1 MWARGPLRA
10 RRGGIGVTVIDP
22 EVYERATA
30 ANARMDRGLMWL
42 QVTVD
47 ILQED
52 RPILARKLD
61 ETVQDLEDVEAT
73 LEARVDDMEAKI
85 EAHDGAPNEVIT
97 GP

>member
-1 MWARGPLRA
+1 M
-10 RRGGIGVTVIDP
+10 TVIDP

-30 ANARMDRGLMWL
+30 ASTRMDRGVMWL

-52 RPILARKLD
+52 RPILARRLD

-73 LEARVDDMEAKI
+73 LEARVDDMETKI
-85 EAHDGAPNEVIT
+85 EAYDGAPNEGIT
-97 GP
+97 GS